1 MKLPSHDYYR
11 KLLEDFCKSEDLQK
25 VDFNEK
31 EINDSAQE
39 RVCLSLDGSI
49 NVPVREAVPETSAMD
64 QLMALTGLQDVK
76 LAISS
81 EVSYHRIMSLREKF
95 GKKSPKRL
103 MHMLLTGNPGCGKT
117 TVSRLIGKIYK
128 EEGIL
133 SSGHFVEANRASL
146 VGRYIGESE
155 QITSE
160 KIEEAKGGILFIDE
174 IYSLTEGSEAG
185 TKNDFG
191 NKVIDTLLPVLS
203 DESFDIMV
211 IGAGYRSNMQL
222 FIKSNPG
229 LASRFPVVID
239 FKDFTLQELMEIC
252 HRHIE
257 KYEFNITAEADN
269 KLASLIDRVSAV
281 KNSGNARVAL
291 TILNNYVLPNL
302 CMRIDKM
309 LNTNTMNIEEMSLII
324 SEDIPGI
331 DKILPLIG
339 KSASSIGF
347 SCKDV

>member
-1 MKLPSHDYYR
+1 M
-11 KLLEDFCKSEDLQK
+11 
-25 VDFNEK
+25 
-31 EINDSAQE
+31 
-39 RVCLSLDGSI
+39 
-49 NVPVREAVPETSAMD
+49 
-64 QLMALTGLQDVK
+64 
-76 LAISS
+76 
-81 EVSYHRIMSLREKF
+81 
-95 GKKSPKRL
+95 
-103 MHMLLTGNPGCGKT
+103 
-117 TVSRLIGKIYK
+117 
-128 EEGIL
+128 
-133 SSGHFVEANRASL
+133 
-146 VGRYIGESE
+146 
-155 QITSE
+155 
-160 KIEEAKGGILFIDE
+160 
-174 IYSLTEGSEAG
+174 
-185 TKNDFG
+185 
-191 NKVIDTLLPVLS
+191 PVLS

-309 LNTNTMNIEEMSLII
+309 LNTNTMNIEEMSMII